1 MEHEEGRSLRRG
13 WRAAKAG
20 PGGWGRSKSDKEQEV
35 GGVRLCVRACLC
47 VCAWGEGRVF
57 ARMTARTHSTHW
69 HARQLACTTART
81 HPCTTRK
88 HTTART
94 HAHMKARTH
103 ASTLDSTH
111 ARQHAHTKAR
121 THESTLNGTHARK
134 HARKHESTHA
144 RQHARRHARTNAGT
158 FAPLALWPQPLTTA
172 QPGTRQTRPN
182 CH

>member
-1 MEHEEGRSLRRG
+1 M
-13 WRAAKAG
+13 
-20 PGGWGRSKSDKEQEV
+20 
-35 GGVRLCVRACLC
+35 RLCVRACLC

-121 THESTLNGTHARK
+121 THCIALRSFRIATRRSNTGARASRVRESMGCTAHGPGVMTGAGRPYWIDSPLLYSRLDQPVYS
-134 HARKHESTHA
+134 RLDQQ
-144 RQHARRHARTNAGT
+144 RQPRVCPRLLSAS
-158 FAPLALWPQPLTTA
+158 
-172 QPGTRQTRPN
+172 
-182 CH
+182 

>member
-1 MEHEEGRSLRRG
+1 M
-13 WRAAKAG
+13 
-20 PGGWGRSKSDKEQEV
+20 
-35 GGVRLCVRACLC
+35 RLCVRACLC

-121 THESTLNGTHARK
+121 THCIALRSFRIATRRSNTGARASRVRESMGCTAHGPGRHDRGPAGLIG
-134 HARKHESTHA
+134 SI
-144 RQHARRHARTNAGT
+144 RRCCIRAWISRVCPRLLSAS
-158 FAPLALWPQPLTTA
+158 
-172 QPGTRQTRPN
+172 
-182 CH
+182 